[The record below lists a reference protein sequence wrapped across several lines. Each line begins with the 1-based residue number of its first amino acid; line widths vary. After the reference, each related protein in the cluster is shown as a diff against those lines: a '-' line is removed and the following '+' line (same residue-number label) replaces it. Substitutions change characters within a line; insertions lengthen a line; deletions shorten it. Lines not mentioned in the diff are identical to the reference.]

1 MSGGTSPAAV
11 AAAAHTCPLCGES
24 TVDFH
29 SDRTRTYRRCP
40 DCALI
45 AVPPQYWLDA
55 TSEKTRYDEHDNDPA
70 DPGYR
75 RFLSRTSD
83 AVRARVALPARGLD
97 FGSGPGPTLSVML
110 EEAGYSMA
118 LYDPF
123 YSPDESVF
131 DTTYD
136 FITATEVFEHLHA
149 PATELERLLGCL
161 RSGGW
166 LFIMTKRA
174 GDREAFANWHYIL
187 DPTHIIFFSEET
199 FRWIAT
205 QWDLHL
211 EIVGR
216 DVVALCKRS

>member
-1 MSGGTSPAAV
+1 MTGGTNSAAV

-29 SDRTRTYRRCP
+29 TDRTRAYRRCP
-40 DCALI
+40 GCALI

-55 TSEKTRYDEHDNDPA
+55 ASEKARYDEHDNGPA
-70 DPGYR
+70 DAGYR

-110 EEAGYSMA
+110 EEAGYGMA

-131 DTTYD
+131 DTAYD
-136 FITATEVFEHLHA
+136 FITATEVFEHLRA
-149 PATELERLLGCL
+149 PATDLQRLLGCL
-161 RSGGW
+161 RPGGW
-166 LFIMTKRA
+166 LVIMTKRA
-174 GDREAFANWHYIL
+174 RDREAFSSWHYIL

-211 EIVGR
+211 EMVGR